1 MFGTVSTVCHYS
13 MPVHHAIRSKNT
25 TTDLGSPVVPNDKV
39 PAAADTLKD
48 RIYDAGG
55 CKILT
60 LRARAVDTNRI
71 WMEVTKLH
79 GDLTQ
84 CWLAQAL
91 VHVLERA
98 ATQCQTNRH
107 ILVSVGAAT
116 IAEQGAVLSALVRAF
131 LRRDEALVACNNDC
145 YTHVDNIGEL
155 QQLPL
160 DQVTDGMFIVVYA
173 PCEDKAAVM
182 QVEEMTSTLQNS
194 LETGILLVLHNPIG
208 LLGLEAR
215 NRGAASS
222 TMYHLSRIGAAESE
236 NYWETSLKFIAQPLD
251 CLRDQCGWH
260 FVMEIVRWIS
270 GSVENK
276 ETFGAARATM
286 FSTINQ
292 LPFQLLLLVLRWTY
306 SCLRQKA
313 PETNA
318 AHPQARVRRELV
330 DLQRREEQIWI
341 GLYPS
346 AEPVKEI
353 TMVLKQEPILS
364 PLFIDTL
371 QEISPKLG
379 RLSECSLWNTQKQ
392 FYKDQGIRAWS
403 SGKIPFGVSSSSFLA
418 AAYARI
424 AVDFLLSNADCV
436 KPSFREKLSELLR
449 VGGGKWLV
457 QVSTS
462 FMLHFTE
469 LVDSHNEFRR
479 RGLVP
484 LVVAT
489 DLSEQVLNSR
499 RQMTCFRQF
508 IERGQLD
515 FALFDTYEFVRGD
528 PTISGKRKTL
538 KLVHSQ
544 RQWYV
549 GSDGPVALM
558 GNYFLDSLRA
568 DIFTVGIQRNP
579 LLSADSNEADDNE
592 SKHTALLDKDT
603 SSIANMNVILRQ
615 VADPRAEPV
624 YEDGRLNAILV
635 EILDQFHSRVG
646 ASTTS
651 ESFSST
657 GLVLFP
663 VEAFEFLLTLFEKDG
678 EAEAFPIAILAGDAR
693 FPSETLSRVH
703 SSLPRQS
710 KLLRDPLSKAAA
722 VIPHPDC
729 FCLPVAFEI
738 FALFLA
744 PQPQQY
750 CSQLVSAPASD
761 TFDVFFATV
770 ERRSLEVKPL
780 PICALHTWRLR
791 FIVGMMSFDDGARCF
806 SMDTLLALLAQ
817 TGWDFDLFSV
827 IHWELLGRLKRQE
840 HRESE
845 HYQSVL
851 IEQASNL
858 GERFTTWSSRAKR
871 MSSRESFVYN
881 LHVGFTYMLEFSRN
895 RLTLSCTF
903 SCPTELEAYE
913 NVLEILM
920 PWRDEAYQASNAD
933 DVDIFYLLGLA
944 SLRSDEYWTALSYFR
959 ICGRLAPTKT
969 KFQRQVARTLLALQ
983 TLKSSSN
990 SSNESVD
997 IHTQS
1002 RPSRLN
1008 IYSTFLHTMQLSLNV
1023 HLCMI
1028 LLTTFAQA
1036 LASSTTTIIWSLRSA
1051 ESGVTSICSYT
1062 YIKQAL
1068 DCPAHIVP
1076 FPTNPY
1082 LEVEDEGIV

>member
-1 MFGTVSTVCHYS
+1 
-13 MPVHHAIRSKNT
+13 
-25 TTDLGSPVVPNDKV
+25 
-39 PAAADTLKD
+39 
-48 RIYDAGG
+48 
-55 CKILT
+55 
-60 LRARAVDTNRI
+60 
-71 WMEVTKLH
+71 MEVTKLH

-91 VHVLERA
+91 VLVLERA

-292 LPFQLLLLVLRWTY
+292 LPFQLLLLVLRW
-306 SCLRQKA
+306 SHFHPQLIRACAKKLRRQ
-313 PETNA
+313 TQLI
-318 AHPQARVRRELV
+318 PQARVRRELV

-346 AEPVKEI
+346 AEPVEEI

-436 KPSFREKLSELLR
+436 KPSFREKNSPNCFVWEAASGSCKFLH
-449 VGGGKWLV
+449 
-457 QVSTS
+457 S

-469 LVDSHNEFRR
+469 LVDSHYEFRR

-528 PTISGKRKTL
+528 STISEKRKTL

-592 SKHTALLDKDT
+592 SKHVIVQTALLDKDT

-651 ESFSST
+651 ESVSST

-693 FPSETLSRVH
+693 FSFRDAVSSAFITTTTVETPTGSTEQVGLELPQLS
-703 SSLPRQS
+703 
-710 KLLRDPLSKAAA
+710 
-722 VIPHPDC
+722 PHPDC
-729 FCLPVAFEI
+729 FCLPVDFEI
-738 FALFLA
+738 FALFFKHLNHSNTDISSS
-744 PQPQQY
+744 
-750 CSQLVSAPASD
+750 SQLVSAPASD

-770 ERRSLEVKPL
+770 EPKKSRSEATAKSK
-780 PICALHTWRLR
+780 ALHTSFKHQFVR
-791 FIVGMMSFDDGARCF
+791 FTSGDCDLLWGMMSFDDGPRCF

-851 IEQASNL
+851 IEAGVKSWRTFYHMEQQSETDVITRVL
-858 GERFTTWSSRAKR
+858 
-871 MSSRESFVYN
+871 
-881 LHVGFTYMLEFSRN
+881 
-895 RLTLSCTF
+895 RLQLARWF
-903 SCPTELEAYE
+903 YELEAYE

-959 ICGRLAPTKT
+959 ICARLAPTKT
-969 KFQRQVARTLLALQ
+969 KFQRQVTRTLLALQ

-990 SSNESVD
+990 SSNESG
-997 IHTQS
+997 I
-1002 RPSRLN
+1002 
-1008 IYSTFLHTMQLSLNV
+1008 SL
-1023 HLCMI
+1023 
-1028 LLTTFAQA
+1028 T
-1036 LASSTTTIIWSLRSA
+1036 
-1051 ESGVTSICSYT
+1051 
-1062 YIKQAL
+1062 
-1068 DCPAHIVP
+1068 
-1076 FPTNPY
+1076 
-1082 LEVEDEGIV
+1082 